1 MTVVQL
7 QEANMQTMNWQTVRR
22 TTLDYAFLTLGAGL
36 LALNIALLLVPNKI
50 VSGGAT
56 GIATLLYYTLGTS
69 VGTMVLII
77 NIPLFIAGVKW
88 GGGMRFAVRTVYATV
103 VMSLLTDLCTP
114 WAATLPPIDDP
125 LLFVLYGGLIDGI
138 GMGLVFRGQGTTGG
152 TDVVARLLHHWKGI
166 PFGTTILV
174 VNSVVLIGAAAVFG
188 LEAAMYALILTFVAA
203 RVVDIVQGENNY
215 GRAAIIISGQ
225 APDIRASVLTV
236 LERGVTVLEGRGGYT
251 EAGLEVLY
259 CVVSRGEVS
268 ILKRLVQSIDP
279 KAFVVIT
286 EASEVL
292 GEGFRTLR

>member
-1 MTVVQL
+1 
-7 QEANMQTMNWQTVRR
+7 MQTMNWQTVRR
-22 TTLDYAFLTLGAGL
+22 TSLDYAFLTLGAGL

-56 GIATLLYYTLGTS
+56 GVATLLYYTLGTS

-88 GGGMRFAVRTVYATV
+88 GGGMRFAVRTIYATV
-103 VMSLLTDLCTP
+103 VMSVLTDLFTP
-114 WAATLPPIDDP
+114 LAATLPRIDDP

-152 TDVVARLLHHWKGI
+152 TDVVARLMHHWKNI

-174 VNSVVLIGAAAVFG
+174 VNSMVLIGAAAVFG

-203 RVVDIVQGENNY
+203 RVVDVVQGENNY
-215 GRAAIIISGQ
+215 GRAAIIISGK
-225 APDIRASVLTV
+225 AADIRASVLTV

>member
-1 MTVVQL
+1 MPSL
-7 QEANMQTMNWQTVRR
+7 NWRLARR
-22 TTLDYAFLTLGAGL
+22 TGFDYAQLTIGAAL

-56 GIATLLYYTLGTS
+56 GIATILYYVLGTQ

-77 NIPLFIAGVKW
+77 NIPLFIVGVKW
-88 GGGMRFAVRTVYATV
+88 GGGMRFAVRTIYATV
-103 VMSLLTDLCTP
+103 VMSVLADLFAV
-114 WAATLPPIDDP
+114 WLRQVPPITDP
-125 LLFVLYGGLIDGI
+125 LLFVLYGGLLDGI

-152 TDVVARLLHHWKGI
+152 TDVVARLMHHWKGI
-166 PFGTTILV
+166 PFGTTLLG
-174 VNSVVLIGAAAVFG
+174 VNSIVLIGAAVVFG

-215 GRAAIIISGQ
+215 GRAAIIISGK
-225 APDIRASVLTV
+225 AADIRSSVLTV

>member
-1 MTVVQL
+1 
-7 QEANMQTMNWQTVRR
+7 MQNINWRVMRR
-22 TTLDYAFLTLGAGL
+22 TGFDYVLLTVGAAL

-56 GIATLLYYTLGTS
+56 GIATILHYVLGTQ

-77 NIPLFIAGVKW
+77 NIPLFIVGVKW

-103 VMSLLTDLCTP
+103 LMSVLADLFTV
-114 WAATLPPIDDP
+114 WLQGVPPIKDP
-125 LLFVLYGGLIDGI
+125 LLFVLYGGLLDGL

-166 PFGTTILV
+166 PFGTTLLV
-174 VNSVVLIGAAAVFG
+174 VNGVVLIGAAAVFG
-188 LEAAMYALILTFVAA
+188 LEAALYALILTFVAA
-203 RVVDIVQGENNY
+203 RVVDVVQGENNY
-215 GRAAIIISGQ
+215 GRAAIIISGK
-225 APDIRASVLTV
+225 AVDIQASVLTV
-236 LERGVTVLEGRGGYT
+236 LERGVTILEGRGGYT
-251 EAGLEVLY
+251 EAGLDVLY

-268 ILKRLVQSIDP
+268 ILKRLVQSVDP
-279 KAFVVIT
+279 SAFVVIT

>member
-1 MTVVQL
+1 
-7 QEANMQTMNWQTVRR
+7 MQAINWRMVRR
-22 TTLDYAFLTLGAGL
+22 TGFDYVQLTVGAAL

-56 GIATLLYYTLGTS
+56 GIATILYYVLGTP
-69 VGTMVLII
+69 VGTTVLII

-88 GGGMRFAVRTVYATV
+88 GGGMRFAVRTIYATV
-103 VMSLLTDLCTP
+103 LMSVLADLF
-114 WAATLPPIDDP
+114 ATWLVHAPPITEP
-125 LLFVLYGGLIDGI
+125 LLFVLYGGLLDGI

-166 PFGTTILV
+166 PFGTTLFV
-174 VNSVVLIGAAAVFG
+174 ANAVVLIGAAVFFG
-188 LEAAMYALILTFVAA
+188 LEAALYALILTFVAA
-203 RVVDIVQGENNY
+203 RVVDVVQGENNY
-215 GRAAIIISGQ
+215 GRAAIIISSR
-225 APDIRASVLTV
+225 AADIRSSVLTV

-251 EAGLEVLY
+251 EAGVDVLY

-279 KAFVVIT
+279 RAFVVIT

-292 GEGFRTLR
+292 GEGFRMLR

>member
-1 MTVVQL
+1 
-7 QEANMQTMNWQTVRR
+7 MQNISWRVVRR
-22 TTLDYAFLTLGAGL
+22 TGFDYVQLTLGAAL
-36 LALNIALLLVPNKI
+36 LALNIALLLVPNMI

-56 GIATLLYYTLGTS
+56 GIATILHYVIGTQ
-69 VGTMVLII
+69 VGTLVLII

-88 GGGMRFAVRTVYATV
+88 GGGTRFAIRTIYATV
-103 VMSLLTDLCTP
+103 VMSVLADLFAVWLVQAPAIT
-114 WAATLPPIDDP
+114 DP
-125 LLFVLYGGLIDGI
+125 LLYVLYGGLLDGV

-166 PFGTTILV
+166 PFGTTIMA
-174 VNSVVLIGAAAVFG
+174 VNSIVLIGAAAVFG
-188 LEAAMYALILTFVAA
+188 LEAALYALILTFVAA
-203 RVVDIVQGENNY
+203 RVVDVVQGENNY
-215 GRAAIIISGQ
+215 GRAAIIVSGK
-225 APDIRASVLTV
+225 AADIRSGVLTV

-251 EAGLEVLY
+251 EAGVEVLY

-279 KAFVVIT
+279 RAFVVIT

>member
-1 MTVVQL
+1 MKNL
-7 QEANMQTMNWQTVRR
+7 NWPAVRR

-56 GIATLLYYTLGTS
+56 GIATLLYYTLGTQ
-69 VGTMVLII
+69 VGTMVLIL

-88 GGGMRFAVRTVYATV
+88 GGGMRFAVRTIYATV
-103 VMSLLTDLCTP
+103 LMSVLTDLFTP

-125 LLFVLYGGLIDGI
+125 LLFVLYGGLIDGV

-152 TDVVARLLHHWKGI
+152 TDVVARLMHHWKAI

-174 VNSVVLIGAAAVFG
+174 ANSIVLIGAAVVFG

-215 GRAAIIISGQ
+215 GRAAIIISGK
-225 APDIRASVLTV
+225 AADMRSSVLTV

-251 EAGLEVLY
+251 EAGLDVLY
-259 CVVSRGEVS
+259 CVVARGEVS

-292 GEGFRTLR
+292 GEGFRTVR

>member
-1 MTVVQL
+1 
-7 QEANMQTMNWQTVRR
+7 MQTMNWQTVRR
-22 TTLDYAFLTLGAGL
+22 TTLDYVFLTLGAGL

-88 GGGMRFAVRTVYATV
+88 GGGMRFAVRTIYATV
-103 VMSLLTDLCTP
+103 VMSLLTDLFTP

-152 TDVVARLLHHWKGI
+152 TDVVARLLHQWKSI

-174 VNSVVLIGAAAVFG
+174 VNSIVLIGAAVVFG

-215 GRAAIIISGQ
+215 GRAAIIISGK
-225 APDIRASVLTV
+225 APDIRSSVLTV

>member
-1 MTVVQL
+1 MPSI
-7 QEANMQTMNWQTVRR
+7 NWRAVRR
-22 TTLDYAFLTLGAGL
+22 TGFDYVLLTIGAAL
-36 LALNIALLLVPNKI
+36 LALNIALLLVPNQI

-56 GIATLLYYTLGTS
+56 GIATILYYVLGTP

-77 NIPLFIAGVKW
+77 NIPLFIVGTKW
-88 GGGMRFAVRTVYATV
+88 GGGLRFAVRTIYATV
-103 VMSLLTDLCTP
+103 VMSVLADLFAV
-114 WAATLPPIDDP
+114 WLVNVPPITEP
-125 LLFVLYGGLIDGI
+125 LLFVLYGGLLDGI

-174 VNSVVLIGAAAVFG
+174 VNSIVLIGAAVVFG

-203 RVVDIVQGENNY
+203 RVVDVVQGENNY
-215 GRAAIIISGQ
+215 GRAAIIVSSK
-225 APDIRASVLTV
+225 AAEIRSSVLTV
-236 LERGVTVLEGRGGYT
+236 LERGVTVLEDRGGYT

-279 KAFVVIT
+279 RAFVVIT